1 MWKKDLPMSQN
12 IPTPDNGP
20 QRPLSDAE
28 RLDLYIAAEKAILT
42 GHQSYSVDG
51 MTFTRADL
59 FRVQQMIAGL
69 RQSVAQSGTARPT
82 LGGIVTTQV
91 VF

>member
-1 MWKKDLPMSQN
+1 MSQST
-12 IPTPDNGP
+12 PTADDGS

-28 RLDLYIAAEKAILT
+28 RLALYIAAEKAILT
-42 GHQSYSVDG
+42 GHQSYTVDG

-69 RQSVAQSGTARPT
+69 RQSVAQGNAARPT
-82 LGGIVTTQV
+82 LGGIASTQV
-91 VF
+91 IF

>member
-1 MWKKDLPMSQN
+1 MNQN
-12 IPTPDNGP
+12 ALKAETE
-20 QRPLSDAE
+20 QHRPLSDAE
-28 RLDLYIAAEKAILT
+28 RLALYLEAEKAILT

-59 FRVQQMIAGL
+59 YRVQQMIAGL
-69 RQSVAQSGTARPT
+69 RQSVEQDAASRPGV
-82 LGGIVTTQV
+82 GGIVTTQV